1 MPSVLVWCIRIQVS
15 EEGDMVC
22 NPLDKELWLP
32 PPVASLAMKLLL
44 IIAILLFQKST
55 VTEQLKRCWG
65 EYIRGYCRKIC
76 KISEIREVLCENGR
90 YCCLNIVELEARKK
104 ITKPPRPKPRTYA
117 VTFPQDYDIN
127 IENYSRPKANST

>member
-1 MPSVLVWCIRIQVS
+1 
-15 EEGDMVC
+15 
-22 NPLDKELWLP
+22 LP
-32 PPVASLAMKLLL
+32 FSL
-44 IIAILLFQKST
+44 IDPGLLFFICT
-55 VTEQLKRCWG
+55 VSEQLKRCWS

-117 VTFPQDYDIN
+117 MTFPQDYDIN